1 MNTLPL
7 ISVFSKPWPSHS
19 AANLSD
25 VLLSLGFKGIELPI
39 REGFQVTPD
48 TIEKALPKFASE
60 LRQNGLG
67 VFSIAGDVDEV
78 TIRACGESGIPIL
91 RTMLKLDSTISYR
104 ENVDTFRR
112 QCEELYPAIQDSG
125 VSIGLQ
131 NHCDGFACSS
141 LSVIHAI
148 EPLRSDCVSAVLD
161 LGHTG
166 LEGEREDLAI
176 DIAWPRLSMINLKN
190 AIRFPDGTDA
200 AGAVKWNRTWV
211 SGKEGYTSWNN
222 VISELSKRNYSE
234 PICITAEYKDDKMQ
248 AIVGDSVVEPLRQD
262 MLFLQSL
269 LDTHYETTNDAS
281 FES

>member
-1 MNTLPL
+1 MNTRPL
-7 ISVFSKPWPSHS
+7 ISVFSKPWPKHS

-25 VLLSLGFKGIELPI
+25 LLLSLGFKGIELPI

-48 TIEKALPKFASE
+48 TIDSALLKFASE
-60 LRQNGLG
+60 LRKNGLDI
-67 VFSIAGDVDEV
+67 FSVAGDMDEV

-91 RTMLKLDSTISYR
+91 RTMLKLDLSLSYQ

-112 QCEELYPAIQDSG
+112 QCEELYPALQDSG

-176 DIAWPRLSMINLKN
+176 DIAWSRLSMINLKN

-211 SGKEGYTSWNN
+211 SGKEGYTSWNE
-222 VISELSKRNYSE
+222 VISELAKRNYND

-248 AIVGDSVVEPLRQD
+248 ALTGNSVIEPLRQD
-262 MLFLQSL
+262 MHFLQSL
-269 LDTHYETTNDAS
+269 LNTHY
-281 FES
+281 